1 MTKDIET
8 LAGADLTDFQTVV
21 LNAFNQAEGWTVLTA
36 DGTES
41 IMGQTFKKFLPTFA
55 MSDDS
60 SIEVEAILVRTD
72 PNVNSEIAVHS
83 GTHQARLSYQSDG
96 NRLLYWDT
104 GSGSAIDAAGTTDL
118 CPGVCKLYLRVA
130 VENSS
135 QFRMHGIAD
144 GQRVP
149 ATGSRAIGTD
159 WTAATL
165 RVYCSNVT
173 VLAIRARK
181 VN

>member
-1 MTKDIET
+1 MPIDIEAPGGDEAA
-8 LAGADLTDFQTVV
+8 LAAAIYNLTSV
-21 LNAFNQAEGWTVLTA
+21 AEGWTVLTA

-55 MSDDS
+55 MTDDS
-60 SIEVEAILVRTD
+60 SIEIEAILVRAD

-130 VENSS
+130 IENSS

-173 VLAIRARK
+173 VVAIRARK